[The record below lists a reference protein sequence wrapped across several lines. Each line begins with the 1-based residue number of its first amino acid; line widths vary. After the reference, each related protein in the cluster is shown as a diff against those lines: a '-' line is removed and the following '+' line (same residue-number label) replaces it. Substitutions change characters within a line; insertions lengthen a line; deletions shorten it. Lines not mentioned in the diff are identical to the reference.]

1 MDAKKDSTL
10 VNIDVEHVEVA
21 GPSTLPPVHT
31 TLPPPPDFG
40 ASAKDQAFPPELTN
54 IDFPV
59 PFGGEDPPPDFAP
72 YEAEYFVTSIGDIIS
87 HDEHLNEDA
96 LYRFLLSQS
105 QTYPGFFLDIRG
117 SHIEHH
123 TRTVHST
130 DSQGHSHSRQEH
142 YTETVVDFE
151 FPINISQHIISGPI
165 HWSVAD
171 EEPAYRGEMFK
182 EVDGVFAP
190 DESDI
195 ENGLEFR
202 SRRKATKDE
211 ISSAKAWEKERKA
224 RGLPPWIG
232 PGMSMESWSAAVS
245 PEVDPS
251 QTNVLKSSK
260 SLRQWADE
268 YCASKKHL
276 KEFTYERCIY
286 GWNISALEQAVAA
299 AIRSTY
305 YTGTYEVKFR
315 RTGAHIYI
323 RPDNHLSRTLSNKWL
338 KFLLW
343 ITLIYIF
350 IWLYKRF
357 LGGGKW
363 EVCGGAYALKRWQP
377 ASTDDNSDTLPPYTG
392 PSWGTNGAVASDAR
406 HAPGMTLIGL
416 REGEWFQQWE
426 GTIKRAVSGRLR
438 TDEPLLLPDDR
449 PTGGVAYLLDGYR
462 A

>member
-87 HDEHLNEDA
+87 HDEHLNEDGEA

-315 RTGAHIYI
+315 RTVPTMDYTYIYL
-323 RPDNHLSRTLSNKWL
+323 HLAVQA
-338 KFLLW
+338 FP
-343 ITLIYIF
+343 
-350 IWLYKRF
+350 
-357 LGGGKW
+357 
-363 EVCGGAYALKRWQP
+363 RWRKM
-377 ASTDDNSDTLPPYTG
+377 G
-392 PSWGTNGAVASDAR
+392 
-406 HAPGMTLIGL
+406 GL
-416 REGEWFQQWE
+416 RWCICSQTLAACQ
-426 GTIKRAVSGRLR
+426 
-438 TDEPLLLPDDR
+438 
-449 PTGGVAYLLDGYR
+449 YR
-462 A
+462 